1 MRSTI
6 HHMGITVKD
15 LDESIAFY
23 SAAFGLEIVD
33 RALFSGE
40 ELAYVVQVPGAELE
54 YAFMAG
60 QNAVL
65 ELIEYKA
72 PKGKPYTL
80 RNNDVGAAH
89 CCFVVDDLEETYEK
103 LLAMGVEFNAPPQ
116 TAPDIA
122 PFNELKYTYFRDLNG
137 ITIELFQP
145 SDGPLSLPQLLAA
158 ARAAGAREP
167 TS

>member
-6 HHMGITVKD
+6 HHMGITVAD
-15 LDESIAFY
+15 LDKSIEFY

-33 RALFSGE
+33 RAIFSGE
-40 ELAYVVQVPGAELE
+40 ELSYVVQVPGAELE

-60 QNAVL
+60 ENAVL

-72 PKGKPYTL
+72 PRGKPYAL

-89 CCFVVDDLEETYEK
+89 CCFVVDDLDETYER

-116 TAPDIA
+116 TAPDVP
-122 PFNELKYTYFRDLNG
+122 PFNGLKYTYFHDLNG

-145 SDGPLSLPQLLAA
+145 GDGPLSLPSLLAA
-158 ARAAGAREP
+158 ARAAQARE
-167 TS
+167 TTA